1 MRERLNESVL
11 LRLSHEALIGM
22 YGCGP
27 RYVARSIPGAAMVLS
42 GEHVADLNYLV
53 AGSAEADAIEG
64 FRSFVRYA
72 DERELPF
79 CTIVAASVADELSG
93 VCENLGLIHATQWPL
108 MVCPGEAAQ
117 ALPTEGV
124 TVRAVNGDEDVAAM
138 SRALAEA
145 FSMPAESIE
154 RAMPLRLYDSPAI
167 DTYVAEYEGDVL
179 SSVTITRHGDV
190 VGVWAMG
197 TKAAAQG
204 KGIGRALLSTV
215 MAAER
220 EAGAEAFFL
229 GATPAGRPLYERLGY
244 RTVFSAEV
252 WVRGETNQA

>member
-42 GEHVADLNYLV
+42 GEQVADLNYLV

-64 FRSFVRYA
+64 FRSFVRHA

-117 ALPTEGV
+117 ALPTAGV
-124 TVRAVNGDEDVAAM
+124 TVRAAQDDEDVAAM
-138 SRALAEA
+138 SRALADA
-145 FSMPAESIE
+145 FSMPAESIA
-154 RAMPLRLYDSPAI
+154 RALPLRLYDSPAI
-167 DTYVAEYEGDVL
+167 DTCVAERDGEVL
-179 SSVTITRHGDV
+179 SSVTVTRHGNV

-204 KGIGRALLSTV
+204 QGIGRALLSTV
-215 MAAER
+215 MASER
-220 EAGAEAFFL
+220 EAGAEAFYL

>member
-1 MRERLNESVL
+1 MRAGLDEPVL
-11 LRLSHEALIGM
+11 LRLSHEALIAM

-27 RYVARSIPGAAMVLS
+27 RYVARSVQGAAMVLS
-42 GEHVADLNYLV
+42 RENVADLNYLV
-53 AGSAEADAIEG
+53 ASSAETEAVEG

-79 CTIVAASVADELSG
+79 CTIVAASVADDLG
-93 VCENLGLIHATQWPL
+93 DVCEDLGLVHATQWPL

-124 TVRAVNGDEDVAAM
+124 TVRALNDEKDVAAM

-145 FSMPAESIE
+145 FSMPADSIA
-154 RAMPLRLYDSPAI
+154 RAMPLSLYDSPAI

-179 SSVTITRHGDV
+179 SSVTVTRHGDV

-197 TKAAAQG
+197 TMAAAQG

-220 EAGAEAFFL
+220 DAGAGAFYL

-252 WVRGETNQA
+252 WVRGETSQA

>member
-1 MRERLNESVL
+1 MREGLDEPVL
-11 LRLSHEALIGM
+11 LRLTHEALVSM

-27 RYVARSIPGAAMVLS
+27 RYVARSIPGASMVLS

-53 AGSAEADAIEG
+53 AASAEADAVEG
-64 FRSFVRYA
+64 FRSFVGYA
-72 DERELPF
+72 DGRELPF

-93 VCENLGLIHATQWPL
+93 VCESLGLVHATQWPL

-124 TVRAVNGDEDVAAM
+124 TVRAARHGEDVAAM
-138 SRALAEA
+138 SRVLADA
-145 FSMPAESIE
+145 FSMPAESIA
-154 RAMPLRLYDSPAI
+154 RALPLSLYDSPGI
-167 DTYVAEYEGDVL
+167 DTYVAEHEGDVL

-197 TKAAAQG
+197 TMAAAQG

-215 MAAER
+215 MASER
-220 EAGAEAFFL
+220 EAGAEAFYL

-252 WVRGETNQA
+252 WVRGETSQA